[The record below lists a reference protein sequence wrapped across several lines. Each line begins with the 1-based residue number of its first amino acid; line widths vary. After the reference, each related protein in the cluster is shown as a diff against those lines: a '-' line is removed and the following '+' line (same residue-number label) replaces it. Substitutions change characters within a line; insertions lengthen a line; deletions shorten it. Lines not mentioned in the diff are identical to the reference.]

1 MVAATL
7 AAYEEKMPLFLSRRH
22 RVYGGHGVG
31 VRRYYVETRVCAAN
45 ASHTATREIAIDPDA
60 HVANYAQKCYSGVM
74 ENNEPSLKLR
84 ALKEIGKV
92 LVNFGNLTFASLVL
106 GTIIKGDYDRL
117 TLLLVGGGIA
127 LIFITLGVI
136 SLIVA
141 GGKK

>member
-1 MVAATL
+1 
-7 AAYEEKMPLFLSRRH
+7 
-22 RVYGGHGVG
+22 
-31 VRRYYVETRVCAAN
+31 
-45 ASHTATREIAIDPDA
+45 
-60 HVANYAQKCYSGVM
+60 M
-74 ENNEPSLKLR
+74 ENKEPSLKIR

-106 GTIIKGDYDRL
+106 GTIIKGDYNRL

-141 GGKK
+141 GGEK